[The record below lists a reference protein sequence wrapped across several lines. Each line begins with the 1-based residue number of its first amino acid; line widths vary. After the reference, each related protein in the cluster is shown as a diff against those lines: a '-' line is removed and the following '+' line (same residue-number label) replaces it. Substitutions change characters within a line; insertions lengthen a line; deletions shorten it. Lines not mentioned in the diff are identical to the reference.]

1 MAKKRYKVK
10 GVPQPQNNGEPKGR
24 KKERFVEGTYD
35 PNEMAGY
42 ITTEQEVVV
51 PGEASA
57 WGKARQAYKER
68 LSEEEYVQRRK
79 RQYLLLNPGMNRA
92 AGVTMDRFPANVEEN
107 FRKDY
112 RYKTNTAVV
121 KKVGKQEGWNPNKR
135 KEYIDDLNETQKQI
149 VAESKF
155 GPQLQ
160 PNYWDRALAGVA
172 TLVSPFSS
180 GVQRMMN
187 EGYMP
192 GLTQKESQELLNRKI
207 AGIPIGGVEVVTPF
221 LQSIGQNVANVA
233 KNTGLSYGS
242 DYKDIP
248 GLASGYSMP
257 NVSETDALGLDPFTY
272 IGLPEGIAALGRGAL
287 NLGKGA
293 VNLGKTGINA
303 AKRYGYGQDLS
314 NFRFTDEASDF
325 LRADDL
331 RPQSAS
337 NSTPA
342 PKPKAIDT
350 NVPLY
355 RVEPQGA
362 QYPTS
367 TNKYADAYNDW
378 IYGNADEFTEE
389 GLAEI
394 LSSDPGAAVFTD
406 ADGVQKV
413 GSFFPQHTEGNW
425 WSSVPMGN
433 PGSPMSVSTTGGY
446 SGPISEL
453 TVQVPYSQLQK
464 FRAAD
469 DPLAKQFLGYEDLE
483 YVLPPEYRQ
492 KATVVNQSKRKPINL
507 DEAINAEVAQARI
520 PTQGSASVS
529 VDPVQIQPPVSDI
542 GIDKLTPIVSEVNPE
557 IKTIFEN
564 KPQIQKIGSI
574 DEYDQYIKE
583 TYPEHNMLFHGTE
596 SEVPFDEFK
605 PNILGTHTGT
615 KEQAWWRL
623 DEDAWFDKLDDTSL
637 IPEELKPQ
645 IFPVVVN
652 SKEYIKGRD
661 YLDAENLVGDKTG
674 KLTEKIY
681 DEIYNT
687 NSEADDEMRKLAVTF
702 YHDGTLTKEQAKELI
717 KTNDISY
724 VKDLTGKKGYFYEN
738 RVEAPGQ
745 ISYVSFDPSDVT
757 KLGSKKDIERFQQWK
772 KSKSSGASSN
782 AKRKK
787 SSANLTEAR
796 KAFEEDLKNDPDF
809 IQFEENAIIPDPQK
823 TRTLNNSYDIEG
835 RVYDSYGKPIATRD
849 YKDWITSSEDI
860 SGISPNFSNSDLAKA
875 FNQAEYESQNER
887 IAQNIDEFIMRKM
900 DLWNTPEGE
909 RRLQNMIDNSPGLA
923 GQTPETLREKLFELG
938 NINFHYAQEL
948 EANAAIEAQMNQLEI
963 LYNEGKM
970 SLEDYRDGFAELDNE
985 LQVSDTRLSNAKKA
999 FESGAFYS
1007 DNANAL
1013 GIQPGLFN
1021 YDEVRNAVAHEF
1033 GHFTTSGA
1041 GTSKQLTNLDNQL
1054 SELELVDDVS
1064 EQLTIPGFQDK
1075 GTGAYAFYGPGKG
1088 PGYVK
1093 QAKNYFQTGS
1103 NGTEKVPFIAEV
1115 RERMLQDGVLKN
1127 EYDNIT
1133 PQMLKDYYNQY
1144 KNTRGPKYPIRL
1156 LDIVKNKPKNFN
1168 IMSEVLNNLPMI
1180 AAGTAVAYNE
1190 LKNDTDDDSTITEAS
1205 MLGLL
1210 GLLAKK
1216 PGTFTMPKK
1225 LQGIVNNFNKYGASA
1240 LKELKRSNV
1249 KYVKNEIKKLEKEW
1263 KDIGKEIGTH
1273 ESGLRKDLD
1282 ILESKVFDRREKFKK
1297 FLDKRDRKPSSTLNV
1312 NSPFYNP
1319 YSPLKTNL
1327 ERAVAKK
1334 NQEVT
1339 AYNEA
1344 ANAYGITAGNTITTK
1359 DQSLFEGVTT
1369 TGSKPVTDL
1378 STGQTVNAEVRLPGY
1393 TQEYKVVDGELVKTD
1408 WNIDKPVISQEYVT
1422 ALKNSRND
1430 VETKIPGAKVFG
1442 SSVLVTE
1449 AGMPHI
1455 TGDIDVLITQS
1466 DYDSKVKN
1474 VFGFVQDYGPSKQHA
1489 IYPAYGQ
1496 EGILDFN
1503 IIHEDAN
1510 GMVIPF
1516 DNPMTVGK
1524 TPLEIELFRQF
1535 YPKQFQEASVEAM
1548 LTGKPLQINMSS
1560 KDFMAGIDPQIK
1572 TVIDSYET
1580 SPVSKWGMYNV
1591 NKEKHILR
1599 PDILIAYGNPE
1610 VVAKG
1615 QLAYIQSIV
1624 GENGTL
1630 GHQFKPEQLSDVNK
1644 NVDALLKI
1652 NYQGDVLQTASNPER
1667 MQLAL
1672 NDYYIN
1678 NTVFSREITASS
1690 LPGNMYTQPLVKAAL
1705 TEWFPGKGG
1714 SFHGIGLNTVQ
1725 KGNPTHIDKALNPVI
1740 GHRQLG
1746 LKLDTSDPL
1755 TYVESII
1762 RGTSGSYNFTP
1773 EETKILQD
1781 LIDKYIPEVKTQ
1793 IPTNVRSRDILDI
1806 NPSYDNFAKSKDF
1819 LEELAKETGI
1829 RAIRKEEGMAGG
1841 YGTANA
1847 QYASLLDKYDELA
1860 DAMMYSL
1867 KEYHAAPK
1875 TFAERKRAMQDIKK
1889 GSSSSSFPVQTKKD
1903 FDKLYSILDGG
1914 LQTAQARLSQI
1925 TDELLALNDYKE
1937 NLIKNM
1943 SNEDNVALKQLQ
1955 IKIKDLEDRQYNIAV
1970 DEIPRLNQKVK
1981 HLKEFYTIVGFGSL
1995 GGGIIIGG
2003 IKAYE
2008 YEQDKRS
2015 KEYKQDYQKYLESGF
2030 EEAKG
2035 VLKARG
2041 FDISKYNPQVT
2052 KDPQL
2057 RALLLELKDNPWA
2070 QEWSNGEP
2078 VEFKNGK
2085 IVKPKGLT
2093 KKTYYNN
2100 TVYIL
2105 EKPKSINKKQYGG
2118 QATIEM
2124 ELTPKEI
2131 QDYVSKG
2138 YVVIEQ

>member
-1 MAKKRYKVK
+1 MNNLVMAKKRYKVT

-42 ITTEQEVVV
+42 MMEEQEVVV
-51 PGEASA
+51 PGELSA

-192 GLTQKESQELLNRKI
+192 GLTQKESQELLNRKV
-207 AGIPIGGVEVVTPF
+207 AGIPIGGVEAITPF
-221 LQSIGQNVANVA
+221 FQSIGQNVANVA

-242 DYKDIP
+242 DYKEIP
-248 GLASGYSMP
+248 GLGSGYSMP
-257 NVSETDALGLDPFTY
+257 NVSEKDAIALDPFTY

-342 PKPKAIDT
+342 SQAKGID
-350 NVPLY
+350 
-355 RVEPQGA
+355 Q
-362 QYPTS
+362 S
-367 TNKYADAYNDW
+367 T
-378 IYGNADEFTEE
+378 
-389 GLAEI
+389 
-394 LSSDPGAAVFTD
+394 
-406 ADGVQKV
+406 
-413 GSFFPQHTEGNW
+413 
-425 WSSVPMGN
+425 
-433 PGSPMSVSTTGGY
+433 
-446 SGPISEL
+446 
-453 TVQVPYSQLQK
+453 
-464 FRAAD
+464 
-469 DPLAKQFLGYEDLE
+469 
-483 YVLPPEYRQ
+483 
-492 KATVVNQSKRKPINL
+492 RKPINL
-507 DEAINAEVAQARI
+507 DEVINDEAVAA
-520 PTQGSASVS
+520 
-529 VDPVQIQPPVSDI
+529 
-542 GIDKLTPIVSEVNPE
+542 
-557 IKTIFEN
+557 
-564 KPQIQKIGSI
+564 
-574 DEYDQYIKE
+574 
-583 TYPEHNMLFHGTE
+583 
-596 SEVPFDEFK
+596 
-605 PNILGTHTGT
+605 
-615 KEQAWWRL
+615 
-623 DEDAWFDKLDDTSL
+623 
-637 IPEELKPQ
+637 
-645 IFPVVVN
+645 
-652 SKEYIKGRD
+652 
-661 YLDAENLVGDKTG
+661 
-674 KLTEKIY
+674 
-681 DEIYNT
+681 
-687 NSEADDEMRKLAVTF
+687 
-702 YHDGTLTKEQAKELI
+702 
-717 KTNDISY
+717 
-724 VKDLTGKKGYFYEN
+724 
-738 RVEAPGQ
+738 
-745 ISYVSFDPSDVT
+745 FDPS
-757 KLGSKKDIERFQQWK
+757 
-772 KSKSSGASSN
+772 SN
-782 AKRKK
+782 
-787 SSANLTEAR
+787 EM
-796 KAFEEDLKNDPDF
+796 
-809 IQFEENAIIPDPQK
+809 
-823 TRTLNNSYDIEG
+823 
-835 RVYDSYGKPIATRD
+835 
-849 YKDWITSSEDI
+849 
-860 SGISPNFSNSDLAKA
+860 AKA

-900 DLWNTPEGE
+900 DLWDTAEGE

-970 SLEDYRDGFAELDNE
+970 SLEDYRDRFAELDNE
-985 LQVSDTRLSNAKKA
+985 LQVSDTSLSNAKKA

-1007 DNANAL
+1007 GNANAL

-1054 SELELVDDVS
+1054 SDLDLVDDVS

-1075 GTGAYAFYGPGKG
+1075 GTGAYAFHGPGKG

-1225 LQGIVNNFNKYGASA
+1225 LQGIVNNFNKYGATA

-1249 KYVKNEIKKLEKEW
+1249 KYVKNEIFKLEREWEDIAKEV
-1263 KDIGKEIGTH
+1263 GNRQ
-1273 ESGLRKDLD
+1273 SGLTKDLD

-1297 FLDKRDRKPSSTLNV
+1297 FLDKRDRKPSTTLDV
-1312 NSPFYNP
+1312 NSPFVNP
-1319 YSPLKTNL
+1319 FSPSKSKL
-1327 ERAVAKK
+1327 ELAMENK
-1334 NQEVT
+1334 NQEV
-1339 AYNEA
+1339 AVYNEA

-1359 DQSLFEGVTT
+1359 DQSLFQGVTT

-1378 STGQTVNAEVRLPGY
+1378 STGQTVNAEVKLPGY

-1408 WNIDKPVISQEYVT
+1408 WSIDKPVISQEYVT

-1535 YPKQFQEASVEAM
+1535 YPKQFQEASIEAM

-1678 NTVFSREITASS
+1678 NTVFSREITDSS

-1705 TEWFPGKGG
+1705 TEWQPGKGG

-1762 RGTSGSYNFTP
+1762 KGTSGSYNFTP

-1806 NPSYDNFAKSKDF
+1806 NPSYDNYAKSKDF

-1841 YGTANA
+1841 YGSANA

-1943 SNEDNVALKQLQ
+1943 SNEDDVALKQLQ
-1955 IKIKDLEDRQYNIAV
+1955 IKIKDLEDRQYNIALK
-1970 DEIPRLNQKVK
+1970 EIPRLNQKVK
-1981 HLKEFYTIVGFGSL
+1981 HLKEFYKIVGLGSL

-2057 RALLLELKDNPWA
+2057 RALLLELGSNPWA

>member
-1 MAKKRYKVK
+1 MAKKRYKVT

-42 ITTEQEVVV
+42 MMEEQEVVV

-79 RQYLLLNPGMNRA
+79 KQYLLLNPGMNRA

-192 GLTQKESQELLNRKI
+192 GLTQKESQELLNRKV
-207 AGIPIGGVEVVTPF
+207 AGIPIGGLEVVTPF

-378 IYGNADEFTEE
+378 IYGNADEFTKEK
-389 GLAEI
+389 LAEI

-492 KATVVNQSKRKPINL
+492 KATVVDQATRKPINL
-507 DEAINAEVAQARI
+507 DEVINDEAVAA
-520 PTQGSASVS
+520 
-529 VDPVQIQPPVSDI
+529 
-542 GIDKLTPIVSEVNPE
+542 
-557 IKTIFEN
+557 
-564 KPQIQKIGSI
+564 
-574 DEYDQYIKE
+574 
-583 TYPEHNMLFHGTE
+583 
-596 SEVPFDEFK
+596 
-605 PNILGTHTGT
+605 
-615 KEQAWWRL
+615 
-623 DEDAWFDKLDDTSL
+623 
-637 IPEELKPQ
+637 
-645 IFPVVVN
+645 
-652 SKEYIKGRD
+652 
-661 YLDAENLVGDKTG
+661 
-674 KLTEKIY
+674 
-681 DEIYNT
+681 
-687 NSEADDEMRKLAVTF
+687 
-702 YHDGTLTKEQAKELI
+702 
-717 KTNDISY
+717 
-724 VKDLTGKKGYFYEN
+724 
-738 RVEAPGQ
+738 
-745 ISYVSFDPSDVT
+745 FDPS
-757 KLGSKKDIERFQQWK
+757 
-772 KSKSSGASSN
+772 SN
-782 AKRKK
+782 
-787 SSANLTEAR
+787 EM
-796 KAFEEDLKNDPDF
+796 
-809 IQFEENAIIPDPQK
+809 
-823 TRTLNNSYDIEG
+823 
-835 RVYDSYGKPIATRD
+835 
-849 YKDWITSSEDI
+849 
-860 SGISPNFSNSDLAKA
+860 AKA

-900 DLWNTPEGE
+900 DLWDTAEGE

-1054 SELELVDDVS
+1054 SDLDLVDDVS

-1225 LQGIVNNFNKYGASA
+1225 LQGIVNNFNKYGATA
-1240 LKELKRSNV
+1240 LKELKRSNI
-1249 KYVKNEIKKLEKEW
+1249 KYVKNEIFKLEREW
-1263 KDIGKEIGTH
+1263 EDIATEVGTRQ
-1273 ESGLRKDLD
+1273 SGLTKDLD

-1297 FLDKRDRKPSSTLNV
+1297 FLDKRDRKPSTTLDV
-1312 NSPFYNP
+1312 NSPFVNP
-1319 YSPLKTNL
+1319 FSPSKSKL
-1327 ERAVAKK
+1327 ELAMENKNKQVA
-1334 NQEVT
+1334 

-1359 DQSLFEGVTT
+1359 DQSLFQGVTT

-1378 STGQTVNAEVRLPGY
+1378 STGQTVNAEVKLPGY

-1408 WNIDKPVISQEYVT
+1408 WSIDKPVISQEYIT

-1535 YPKQFQEASVEAM
+1535 YPKQFQEASIEAM

-1762 RGTSGSYNFTP
+1762 KGTSGSYNFTP

-1806 NPSYDNFAKSKDF
+1806 NPSSNFAKSKDF

-1943 SNEDNVALKQLQ
+1943 SNEDDVALKQLQ
-1955 IKIKDLEDRQYNIAV
+1955 IKINDLEGRQFNISV
-1970 DEIPRLNQKVK
+1970 VEIPALQNKVR
-1981 HLKEFYTIVGFGSL
+1981 HLKEFYKIVGLGSL